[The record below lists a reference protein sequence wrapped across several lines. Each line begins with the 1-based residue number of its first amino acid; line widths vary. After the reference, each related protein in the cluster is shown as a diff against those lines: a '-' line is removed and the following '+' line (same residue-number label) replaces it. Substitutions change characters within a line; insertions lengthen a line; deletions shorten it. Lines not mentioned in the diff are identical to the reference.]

1 MDGADLCF
9 EIVKR
14 ADAGFVYSEAVA
26 RYVICINSPE
36 VKVEIKEGNNK
47 NNKKCPFW
55 TGDEHTA
62 SLSYKEHICFSVH

>member
-26 RYVICINSPE
+26 RYVICMDLPE
-36 VKVEIKEGNNK
+36 MKLEVKEGN
-47 NNKKCPFW
+47 
-55 TGDEHTA
+55 D
-62 SLSYKEHICFSVH
+62 KEIS

>member
-26 RYVICINSPE
+26 RYVVFNS
-36 VKVEIKEGNNK
+36 VLGRMNN
-47 NNKKCPFW
+47 N
-55 TGDEHTA
+55 
-62 SLSYKEHICFSVH
+62 

>member
-36 VKVEIKEGNNK
+36 VKVNVKERIKQK
-47 NNKKCPFW
+47 TTTKTCMRRPV
-55 TGDEHTA
+55 
-62 SLSYKEHICFSVH
+62 L

>member
-36 VKVEIKEGNNK
+36 VKVNVKEGNEK
-47 NNKKCPFW
+47 TKQKPHMKW
-55 TGDEHTA
+55 PI
-62 SLSYKEHICFSVH
+62 L